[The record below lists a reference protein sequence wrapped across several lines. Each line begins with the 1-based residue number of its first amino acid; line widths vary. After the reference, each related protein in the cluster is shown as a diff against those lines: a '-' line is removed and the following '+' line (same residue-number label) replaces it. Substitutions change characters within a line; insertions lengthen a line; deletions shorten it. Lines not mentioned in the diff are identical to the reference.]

1 MIRVIRGTHKGLS
14 LKRVD
19 DPGVRSMPQKLKEA
33 IFHVIESR
41 LPGSA
46 FLDGFAGTGSVGIE
60 ALSRGASLVVF
71 VDEYLPSIKVLRQ
84 NLARLGE
91 EDMEKTLVIHQ
102 EFNRAVIQLAKD
114 KALFD
119 IVFLDPPYRLLDE
132 RNPLRVVRKRGI
144 LKPGGLVLLRRH
156 RKTRFEVDDF
166 ERTKTLTLGDDS
178 IDFFG
183 SPSSI

>member
-1 MIRVIRGTHKGLS
+1 MIRIVRGKFKGLA
-14 LKRVD
+14 LKRVA
-19 DPGVRSMPQKLKEA
+19 DPVVRPMPQKLKEA
-33 IFHVIESR
+33 LFQVIEPR

-71 VDEYLPSIKVLRQ
+71 VDEFYPAIKVLRQ
-84 NLARLGE
+84 NLSKLEA
-91 EDMEKTLVIHQ
+91 EDQALVIHQ
-102 EFNRAVIQLAKD
+102 EFNRAVIRLAKD

-144 LKPGGLVLLRRH
+144 LKPDGLVMLRRH

-166 ERTKTLTLGDDS
+166 ERTRTLTLGDDS
-178 IDFFG
+178 IDFFR
-183 SPSSI
+183 

>member
-19 DPGVRSMPQKLKEA
+19 DPGVRPMPQKLKEA
-33 IFHVIESR
+33 IFHVIEAR
-41 LPGSA
+41 LPGTA

-91 EDMEKTLVIHQ
+91 DDLEKTLVLHQ

-178 IDFFG
+178 IDFY
-183 SPSSI
+183 S